1 MMCQYSDEQYPS
13 GSKRTCVA
21 SFAAVCHQGVFVER
35 PCLVVTSLED
45 SRATHRSLGGG
56 DDGEVLASNS
66 E

>member
-1 MMCQYSDEQYPS
+1 MMCQYSDEQHQS

-21 SFAAVCHQGVFVER
+21 SFATVCHQSVFIQR
-35 PCLVVTSLED
+35 PRLVVASLED